1 MNDLVKYRNEYDKLI
16 KEGHL
21 NKELNLSYKK
31 KIFEHEE
38 SLKKAYLVLNIRK
51 NKFVCDTCTVEL
63 YMREIKEP
71 LTIERLG
78 KYFYKFFYTNKV
90 NNNDKDDPESK
101 KKISNLLATSMIKFI
116 EKERYVDDKLSI
128 RVIKNNKKDTDYS
141 DFSLEK
147 IK

>member
-1 MNDLVKYRNEYDKLI
+1 MNIDKSKDLIIKCKDLVSRNEKSKDPITVDDFTNIMNDLVKYRNEYDKLV
-16 KEGHL
+16 KEGSL

-31 KIFEHEE
+31 KIFDHEE
-38 SLKKAYLVLNIRK
+38 ALKKTYLVLNIRK

-101 KKISNLLATSMIKFI
+101 KNFPI
-116 EKERYVDDKLSI
+116 Y
-128 RVIKNNKKDTDYS
+128 
-141 DFSLEK
+141 
-147 IK
+147 

>member
-1 MNDLVKYRNEYDKLI
+1 
-16 KEGHL
+16 
-21 NKELNLSYKK
+21 
-31 KIFEHEE
+31 
-38 SLKKAYLVLNIRK
+38 
-51 NKFVCDTCTVEL
+51 
-63 YMREIKEP
+63 MREIKEP